1 MPVLGEYITD
11 CFEEKAPPDLK
22 HKWRLRES
30 DGKQEELK
38 LGDGSRAGP
47 ALRRLTPTE
56 QAKL

>member
-1 MPVLGEYITD
+1 MLGKYISD
-11 CFEEKAPPDLK
+11 CFEEKAPQDLR

-30 DGKQEELK
+30 DGKEEEFK

-47 ALRRLTPTE
+47 PLRKLTPAE